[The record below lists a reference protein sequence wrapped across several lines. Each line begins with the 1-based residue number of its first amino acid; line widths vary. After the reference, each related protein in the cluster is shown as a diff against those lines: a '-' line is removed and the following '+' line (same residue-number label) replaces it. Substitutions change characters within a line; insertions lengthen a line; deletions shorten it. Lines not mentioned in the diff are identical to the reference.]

1 MRTPLILL
9 LSLFIT
15 NSVIAQDS
23 LTKTEADRIQVAQD
37 LLAILQL
44 ERFDRLP
51 GVIHP
56 QTDAEAFK
64 DSMSEYQMRY
74 DEKRFAYTVTFYEDE
89 TNEVA
94 MSGTYNYEYTWPK
107 EVRIDILV
115 KDDTAL
121 TTKIE
126 NRIELALNRA
136 YDVAEHHEDGH
147 MIWEYNGP
155 ECYRMIHLDTE
166 DYQLEKDNGQ
176 QVGKLQEITLEY
188 ECDRLNDRVGEFY
201 PKDMSPKDKYYAD

>member
-1 MRTPLILL
+1 MLGQSERGT
-9 LSLFIT
+9 S
-15 NSVIAQDS
+15 S
-23 LTKTEADRIQVAQD
+23 EAHINIAQD

-56 QTDAEAFK
+56 QTDAQAFE

-74 DEKRFAYTVTFYEDE
+74 DEDRFVYSVTFYESE
-89 TNEVA
+89 RNEVA
-94 MSGTYNYEYTWPK
+94 MSGSYDYEYAWPS

-115 KDDTAL
+115 KDDTVQ
-121 TTKIE
+121 TSVIE

-136 YDVAEHHEDGH
+136 YDAAEHSENGH

-166 DYQLEKDNGQ
+166 DYKLEEDGK
-176 QVGKLQEITLEY
+176 QVGTLQEITLEY
-188 ECDRLNDRVGEFY
+188 ECDRTNDRVGELY
-201 PKDMSPKDKYYAD
+201 PKDISSKDKYYTDDE